1 VPLKVNESGSNKLSV
16 TNKSAVPLLVRLTES
31 GIPVKEDELAFR
43 KNLNMYVSWSGKD
56 GHPID
61 IKKLKQGTEFRMT
74 VKVSASN
81 VMNGCRNLA
90 LTQIFPSGW
99 EIENTRIGDA
109 EPETDVIP
117 YNYQD
122 FRDDRVYTFFDLPG
136 EKEKI
141 FIFNLTATYA
151 GRFYL
156 PGTYCEAMYD
166 NSIAAKDKGMW
177 VEIVRE

>member
-1 VPLKVNESGSNKLSV
+1 MAASLNLRDGRTRFLKSE
-16 TNKSAVPLLVRLTES
+16 
-31 GIPVKEDELAFR
+31 
-43 KNLNMYVSWSGKD
+43 
-56 GHPID
+56 
-61 IKKLKQGTEFRMT
+61 
-74 VKVSASN
+74 
-81 VMNGCRNLA
+81 RNLKA
-90 LTQIFPSGW
+90 HLQASFP
-99 EIENTRIGDA
+99 N
-109 EPETDVIP
+109 
-117 YNYQD
+117 
-122 FRDDRVYTFFDLPG
+122 PG